1 MESLEMI
8 YKVFCNCYTKL
19 KSKLLNYE
27 SWKFLEKKV
36 KYLEVEMTRLGIE
49 KYDLDALYNS

>member
-1 MESLEMI
+1 MI